1 MFHNLPEQVAQGLSP
16 QVEAV
21 LGNSRL
27 DLLTVGGGVALFF
40 ATSAM
45 ETLRA
50 ALNGAYRTPENRPY
64 PLCLTI
70 SMAFVLA
77 SASSMLA
84 LTWIVL
90 VGPRLAASFEP
101 SMMKTILAATWVGTT
116 LRYVLAATV
125 LGAWLAAMHKWLAAG
140 KRAWS
145 VTWPGVAVSVVVWLT
160 VAALYSYYLSFSD
173 YTRFY
178 AGLSQLMIALLFFQW
193 TAVIILLGAEVNR
206 GIIEVGKL
214 NGGKTG

>member
-1 MFHNLPEQVAQGLSP
+1 
-16 QVEAV
+16 
-21 LGNSRL
+21 
-27 DLLTVGGGVALFF
+27 
-40 ATSAM
+40 
-45 ETLRA
+45 
-50 ALNGAYRTPENRPY
+50 
-64 PLCLTI
+64 
-70 SMAFVLA
+70 
-77 SASSMLA
+77 
-84 LTWIVL
+84 
-90 VGPRLAASFEP
+90 
-101 SMMKTILAATWVGTT
+101 MKTILAAGWVGTT
-116 LRYVLAATV
+116 LRYVLAAAV
-125 LGAWLAAMHKWLAAG
+125 LGAWLGAMHKWLAAG

-214 NGGKTG
+214 NGGKIG